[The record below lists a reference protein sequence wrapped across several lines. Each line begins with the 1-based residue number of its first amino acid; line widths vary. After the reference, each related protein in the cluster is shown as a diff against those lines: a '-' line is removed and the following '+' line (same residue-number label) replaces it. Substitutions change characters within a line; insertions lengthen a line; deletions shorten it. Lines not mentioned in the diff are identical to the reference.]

1 MKVKTSIVKKNT
13 KKNTKRVNKRKTL
26 RRNYRT
32 ISKIGGFLFYNN
44 NISPGLEIVKYDINE
59 NYKLYGL
66 IYYNNEDRTI
76 LNNIYNKPKKSIG
89 NITEI
94 QTYNKY
100 EEYSKNINNYNILYN
115 TSYNTISNEKPNEK
129 PKCIINFDE
138 FMKIEYV
145 KNSTKNIEDEELIKI
160 CKKKYGDIYG
170 DIYIL
175 KEPIIKTTPFEKNDY
190 IEPTTKQMI
199 EQFYTDIYR
208 NTYYKIKENKI
219 KENKIHDDNINQKS
233 NNKTK
238 KENRT
243 LVELLSVKLN
253 LKPPEN
259 KKVNPLIIQ
268 LVNQTIDVN
277 PIAVH
282 VSITLKLEK
291 CMALINYLII
301 DEDIN
306 KFMKIDIIGCINDDD
321 DNRNLISRMYMI
333 CDLYIDIDNNKPE
346 LYKTEIWDNYSYMY
360 YNEKIWNIEIFEY
373 IKQIQQSIEDVQK
386 NLSSK
391 TNADS
396 IKNVIDLLTKIYGIK
411 SKMEFNKNLILYKY
425 MIIIYK
431 ILDEVIEASNKL
443 IHPEKGYKAQQTY
456 INTLKKLNEDND
468 NLYKKI
474 FPNQNNNNNS
484 GYNTSSITSN

>member
-1 MKVKTSIVKKNT
+1 
-13 KKNTKRVNKRKTL
+13 
-26 RRNYRT
+26 
-32 ISKIGGFLFYNN
+32 
-44 NISPGLEIVKYDINE
+44 
-59 NYKLYGL
+59 
-66 IYYNNEDRTI
+66 
-76 LNNIYNKPKKSIG
+76 
-89 NITEI
+89 
-94 QTYNKY
+94 
-100 EEYSKNINNYNILYN
+100 
-115 TSYNTISNEKPNEK
+115 
-129 PKCIINFDE
+129 
-138 FMKIEYV
+138 
-145 KNSTKNIEDEELIKI
+145 
-160 CKKKYGDIYG
+160 
-170 DIYIL
+170 
-175 KEPIIKTTPFEKNDY
+175 
-190 IEPTTKQMI
+190 
-199 EQFYTDIYR
+199 
-208 NTYYKIKENKI
+208 
-219 KENKIHDDNINQKS
+219 
-233 NNKTK
+233 
-238 KENRT
+238 
-243 LVELLSVKLN
+243 
-253 LKPPEN
+253 
-259 KKVNPLIIQ
+259 
-268 LVNQTIDVN
+268 
-277 PIAVH
+277 
-282 VSITLKLEK
+282 
-291 CMALINYLII
+291 MALINYLII